1 MSYDK
6 ELDSLREKRK
16 RELLSQSIK
25 KELEQKKREEEL
37 QKIKSR
43 QVKATMIVNN
53 VLEPDAIAYMDWLTK
68 NNPYVAQ
75 TIKDTIILIIN
86 KKMLRK
92 PLSKI
97 DIMKIER
104 ELTGQE
110 SSIKVKKRG
119 KEAESLD
126 EKLKKDHKMNNDK

>member
-16 RELLSQSIK
+16 RELLSQSLK
-25 KELEQKKREEEL
+25 KELVQKKREEEL
-37 QKIKSR
+37 NKIKNR
-43 QVKATMIVNN
+43 KVKATMIVNN
-53 VLEPDAIAYMDWLTK
+53 VLEPDAVIYLDWLTK
-68 NNPYVAQ
+68 NNPHIGQ
-75 TIKDTIILIIN
+75 TIKDTIILLIN

-92 PLSKI
+92 QLSKI

-110 SSIKVKKRG
+110 ASIKVKKRG
-119 KEAESLD
+119 REIENLN
-126 EKLKKDHKMNNDK
+126 EKMKKDYYMYNNT

>member
-16 RELLSQSIK
+16 RELLSQSLK
-25 KELEQKKREEEL
+25 KELVQKKREEEL
-37 QKIKSR
+37 NKIKNR
-43 QVKATMIVNN
+43 KVKATMIVNN
-53 VLEPDAIAYMDWLTK
+53 VLEPDAVVYLDWLTK
-68 NNPYVAQ
+68 NNPHIAQ
-75 TIKDTIILIIN
+75 TIKDTIILLIN

-92 PLSKI
+92 QLSKI

-110 SSIKVKKRG
+110 ASIKVKKRG
-119 KEAESLD
+119 REIENLN
-126 EKLKKDHKMNNDK
+126 EKMKKDYNMYNNT

>member
-43 QVKATMIVNN
+43 QVKATMIVNQ

-75 TIKDTIILIIN
+75 TIKDTIILLIN

-126 EKLKKDHKMNNDK
+126 EKLKKDNKINNKN